1 MKEHDPVH
9 DTAKGIWQAVGQYA
23 RGDVDGVVQTGL
35 TLFNKFTQGKK
46 ARELSRRTKASP
58 ADVIQFSGCKDDQKS
73 ADTTE
78 GGEATGAMSW
88 ALREAL
94 TRQPNQSYASLLVNV
109 RELLAARY
117 SQKPMLSA
125 SHPIDTS
132 LKFVL

>member
-1 MKEHDPVH
+1 
-9 DTAKGIWQAVGQYA
+9 
-23 RGDVDGVVQTGL
+23 
-35 TLFNKFTQGKK
+35 
-46 ARELSRRTKASP
+46 
-58 ADVIQFSGCKDDQKS
+58 VIQFSGCKDDQKS